1 MRARRKLG
9 DKGRDGLVHILLVGL
24 PKAKIKVGY
33 RGLSGHAYGFDILN
47 HLDDRR
53 TDRRHQRH
61 LTEVVEDP
69 LTGGYSLP
77 EPA

>member
-1 MRARRKLG
+1 MD
-9 DKGRDGLVHILLVGL
+9 DKRRDGLVHIFLVGL
-24 PKAKIKVGY
+24 PKAKIKVGH

-53 TDRRHQRH
+53 TDRQHQQH

-69 LTGGYSLP
+69 LTRGYSLP

>member
-1 MRARRKLG
+1 MG
-9 DKGRDGLVHILLVGL
+9 DQGRDGLVHILLVGL
-24 PKAKIKVGY
+24 PKAKIKEGH
-33 RGLSGHAYGFDILN
+33 RGLSGYVYGSDILN
-47 HLDDRR
+47 DLDDRR

-69 LTGGYSLP
+69 LTRGYSLP